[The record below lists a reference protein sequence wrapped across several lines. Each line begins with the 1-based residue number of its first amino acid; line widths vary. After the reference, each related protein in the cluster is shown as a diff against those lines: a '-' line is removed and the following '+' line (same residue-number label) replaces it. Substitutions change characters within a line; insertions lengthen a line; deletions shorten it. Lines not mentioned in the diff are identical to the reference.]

1 MKLWFIELWFIKL
14 WFIKK
19 SMRFIRLKQIFL
31 LGLVLTAC
39 ATPGQRV
46 DQLAAKYGFE
56 RKIVNSEKFKH
67 VVYFNPAFKKPASE
81 LKNSQGALSLHVYIE
96 GDGSPWLQRQV
107 VAADPT
113 PRNPLALKLMAQ
125 DNQPSVYIGRP
136 CYFGL
141 SRSQSCNP
149 LLWTHQRYSQEIVD
163 SIVEVANKIIIE
175 HGSERVMLVGYSGGG
190 VLAMLMAENVLQI
203 DAIVTIAANLDIDAW
218 AILHNYSIL
227 EGSINPATQPPLR
240 HEIHQWHLVGK
251 EDENVPPG
259 LVQRVIDKQ
268 MDTTK
273 LVSFDGFDHICCWL
287 EQWPTTLLTIQ

>member
-1 MKLWFIELWFIKL
+1 MKLWFIKL
-14 WFIKK
+14 WFIKLWFINK
-19 SMRFIRLKQIFL
+19 CMRFFRLMPIFL

-46 DQLAAKYGFE
+46 DKLAAKYGFE
-56 RKIVNSEKFKH
+56 RKIVNSKKFRH
-67 VVYFNPAFKKPASE
+67 VVYFSPSFKEQISK
-81 LKNSQGALSLHVYIE
+81 LNGNQRALSLHVYLE

-141 SRSQSCNP
+141 SRSESCNP
-149 LLWTHQRYSQEIVD
+149 LLWTHQRYSQVIVD

-175 HGSERVMLVGYSGGG
+175 HESERVMLVGYSGGG

-218 AILHNYSIL
+218 ASLHDYSQL

-240 HEIHQWHLVGK
+240 PEIHQWHLVGK
-251 EDENVPPG
+251 DDKNVPPG
-259 LVQRVIDKQ
+259 LVERLVNKQ
-268 MDTTK
+268 VGAAN
-273 LVSFDGFDHICCWL
+273 LISFDGFNHICCWL
-287 EQWPTTLLTIQ
+287 EQWPKTLSTFQ